1 MTPSPAGEIV
11 HASCVALKGRA
22 LLIRGA
28 SGTGKSTLALG
39 LMAHG
44 ADLVGDDRVLLRVG
58 PQGLTARAVPTIEGL
73 IEARGIGILRAT
85 PAGEVPVV
93 AVVDLDEIES
103 ERVPP
108 RRHTCLLDQ
117 NVVLLRRVEGPHFE
131 LGLLQFMKAGR
142 QSP

>member
-1 MTPSPAGEIV
+1 MRIDACSFIRSAPCTYSRSPSSVYVFCPREHSRLACGGVWDAPGAAPAGEI
-11 HASCVALKGRA
+11 
-22 LLIRGA
+22 
-28 SGTGKSTLALG
+28 
-39 LMAHG
+39 
-44 ADLVGDDRVLLRVG
+44 
-58 PQGLTARAVPTIEGL
+58 
-73 IEARGIGILRAT
+73 
-85 PAGEVPVV
+85 PVV

-131 LGLLQFMKAGR
+131 VGLLQFMKAGR